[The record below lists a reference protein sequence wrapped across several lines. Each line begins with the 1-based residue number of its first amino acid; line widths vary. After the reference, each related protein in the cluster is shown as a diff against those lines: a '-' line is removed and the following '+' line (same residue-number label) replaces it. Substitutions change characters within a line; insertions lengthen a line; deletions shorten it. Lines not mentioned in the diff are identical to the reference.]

1 MKKRLLSAALALA
14 MVLTLIPATIVPA
27 FAVEYGNISSDLP
40 GSTIKSQTTV
50 NGVTTTHYYYEAI
63 TNAQGQVTGYNT
75 VNVQRFEG
83 GNDGTHR
90 IYGHWYWLNNKDP
103 QAPVYHEV
111 TSGIIAGNNGS
122 GQWYPDQAA
131 FTTSTTNVSTGVTT
145 KALRSTTFTLLGNTS
160 VSMTGFTTTNYWTST
175 SLNVDM
181 EGTGTLTVP
190 ENLTSLTVTSKFQ
203 STQTGTVAGLDSID
217 RSAYA
222 TAPNPTSGVTLNAT
236 NVKIASIGLTGRA
249 NNVTLNNCAI
259 AGTITMNGNYRNTQT
274 ATADTWAGQTLT
286 TSNNTTIGGAITIN
300 GDSNNVRIADTKAGV
315 NTLSVTGAGTV
326 SISGATTLGNVT
338 ATARGLN
345 GAFPTVN
352 VSGGTVGTITQPLV
366 AGNKNSII
374 ITVSNTNTQT
384 GAISVE
390 RGTVNLTNGNVNGA
404 VTVKAGALNAT
415 QDNVHVSG
423 TLTLGDTDTTTLN
436 LSATN
441 STYGGITV
449 NNGKGSNL
457 RITGWN
463 AKRLVEGSGSNYG
476 TVNLNDYTGNGITG
490 GSFANAQTFENA
502 TKMKWL
508 GPNVQ
513 FYVKNAKTST
523 TDLYNANEAARAI
536 SDITTDVAKT
546 AGNIIVVGQTAAS
559 NIVLKNGQNTLAQI
573 GYSAST
579 GLIMPESINGMK
591 IAQWYSPNN
600 HNIILTSGVVQG
612 IPLPATGTTLELNAS
627 GVTAEA
633 KKITNATISAAAPVT
648 NQNVRVALNGNN
660 IALSGA
666 VESGVGNIST
676 IYVDLLT
683 DAIDEN
689 GAPIKLEKVA
699 IDYYPN
705 TREIK
710 FNMIQPAVNDAGGI
724 ISPDGA
730 VLTLNNGTGEKY
742 TVSAN
747 LAVSAPTLGLYMGAA
762 NKSPI
767 VVTTGGK
774 LSSWTG
780 IERQALIDLIQK
792 DGTFTIGNN
801 RAVLEAINAA
811 QATIT
816 SDNSVQSWITNAKN
830 TIWRQG
836 FKSTKPETT
845 VNTGENGF
853 AVSNGKSLTPNTGAF
868 DTTTPEGAEIASLFA
883 KAYIV
888 PYLVVNITDYDRN
901 GTMTATLTPYY
912 RVDVSGAAY
921 DPDFY
926 YTVQPGRPMSA
937 LTGTMCPNGV
947 VVDLGLPSSFDTQKM
962 HQDGKYVYTGVSGAW
977 TITHAGANG
986 SLGSIEINGLVGPIS
1001 MDGTLGD
1008 AIVSRTPTIAQLAC
1022 TYDSLQAA
1030 IDDTVRGTIIQTD
1043 SNVTGILVTGETMDT
1058 IVIDGSYTGSCA
1070 ITMTGMARKVKI
1082 NAKGQQ
1088 DVTATGANVAVD
1100 KLSTQVAAGYVYAVE
1115 LKRDAVVAGTV
1126 VLAAQATNQG
1136 TVSLP
1141 VTSAKVGQTVT
1152 VTVVPNAGQTPKGVT
1167 VTTNNGT
1174 VVPATATGK
1183 INEYSFVV
1191 PQNTTS
1197 ITVTPNF
1204 AGVTT
1209 ADFVVSTNNYQGT
1222 AQVTAG
1228 TADGKAQQ
1236 GSTVTVTT
1244 VPSSSSYRTM
1254 DLTARGNNGVTAAV
1268 SRTGMNT
1275 FNVTVPVGATTVTL
1289 TPNFDVNNG
1298 TPFTD
1303 VRASYWASSYIAWAY
1318 QNKYVEGR
1326 GTYTYDPSGYMYRS
1340 EVAAM
1345 LWKAAGKPSAAGLR
1359 NPYNDVPVNHWAY
1372 EAIVWCASQGLT
1384 DVSSGSFRPNAFASR
1399 AEVVSTLYT
1408 KAGKPNVSAYSGF
1421 ADVSSSA
1428 SYAKAVTWAKQLG
1441 LTNGYGGKTY
1451 FRPGY
1456 GVTRAE
1462 MATFLYR
1469 AFAKSIV

>member
-1 MKKRLLSAALALA
+1 MKKRLLSAVLALA
-14 MVLTLIPATIVPA
+14 MVLTLIPATMVPA
-27 FAVEYGNISSDLP
+27 FAAVEYGAISSDLP
-40 GSTIKSQTTV
+40 GDTIKSQTTV
-50 NGVTTTHYYYEAI
+50 NGVTTTHYYYEPI
-63 TNAQGQVTGYNT
+63 TNAQGQTTGYNT
-75 VNVQRFEG
+75 VTVQRFAG
-83 GNDGTHR
+83 GNDGTNR
-90 IYGHWYWLNNKDP
+90 IYGHWYWLNNRDS
-103 QAPVYHEV
+103 QNPVYHEV
-111 TSGIIAGNNGS
+111 TSGIIVGNNGS
-122 GQWYPDQAA
+122 GQWYPDQTA
-131 FTTSTTNVSTGVTT
+131 FFTSNTNTSTGVTT
-145 KALRSTTFTLLGNTS
+145 KALRSTTFTMLGSTN
-160 VSMTGFTTTNYWTST
+160 VNMAGFTTTNYWTST

-181 EGTGTLTVP
+181 DGTGTLTVP

-203 STQTGTVAGLDSID
+203 STQTGTVAGLDSIN

-236 NVKIASIGLTGRA
+236 NVNIASIGLTGRA

-300 GDSNNVRIADTKAGV
+300 GDSNNVRIADTKAGT

-326 SISGATTLGNVT
+326 SISGATTLGNIT

-366 AGNKNSII
+366 AGNKNSIT

-390 RGTVNLTNGNVNGA
+390 RGTVNLTNGNVNGG

-449 NNGKGSNL
+449 ANGKGSNL

-490 GSFANAQTFENA
+490 GSFNSAQTFENA

-508 GPNVQ
+508 GQNVQ

-523 TDLYNANEAARAI
+523 TDLYNANETARAI
-536 SDITTDVAKT
+536 SDITTDNAKT
-546 AGNIIVVGQTAAS
+546 AGNIIVVGQTAAN

-705 TREIK
+705 TKQVK
-710 FNMIQPAVNDAGGI
+710 FNMIQPSVNDAGGI
-724 ISPDGA
+724 ISSDGA

-747 LAVSAPTLGLYMGAA
+747 LAISAPTLGLYMGAA

-830 TIWRQG
+830 NVWRSG
-836 FKSTKPETT
+836 YKSADTTK
-845 VNTGENGF
+845 NTALNGF
-853 AVSNGKSLTPNTGAF
+853 AVSNGKSLTPNTGTF

-912 RVDVSGAAY
+912 RVDVSGATY

-926 YTVQPGRPMSA
+926 YTVQAGRPMSA
-937 LTGTMCPNGV
+937 LTGTMCPDGV

-962 HQDGKYVYTGVSGAW
+962 HQDGKYVYTGVGGAW

-986 SLGSIEINGLVGPIS
+986 SLGSIVINGLIGPIS
-1001 MDGTLGD
+1001 MDGSATD
-1008 AIVSRTPTIAQLAC
+1008 AIASRTPTIAQLAC

-1043 SNVTGILVTGETMDT
+1043 AAVNGILVAGETMDT

-1070 ITMTGMARKVKI
+1070 ITMTGIARKVKI

-1088 DVTATGANVAVD
+1088 DVTATGTNVAVD

-1126 VLAAQATNQG
+1126 ALAAQATNEG

-1141 VTSAKVGQTVT
+1141 ATTAKVGQTVT
-1152 VTVVPNAGQTPKGVT
+1152 VTVLPVAGQTPRGVT
-1167 VTTNNGT
+1167 VKTNNGT
-1174 VVPATATGK
+1174 VVPATPTGNL
-1183 INEYSFVV
+1183 NEYSFVV

-1204 AGVTT
+1204 AAATT
-1209 ADFVVSTNNYQGT
+1209 ADFVVNSNNYQGT
-1222 AQVTAG
+1222 AVVNTG
-1228 TADGKAQQ
+1228 TTDGKAQQ

-1244 VPSSSSYRTM
+1244 VPNSSSYRTVG
-1254 DLTARGNNGVTAAV
+1254 LTARGNNGATAAV
-1268 SRTGMNT
+1268 TRTGTNT
-1275 FNVTVPVGATTVTL
+1275 FNVTVPAGATTVTV
-1289 TPNFDVNNG
+1289 TPNFDANTG
-1298 TPFTD
+1298 TPFAD
-1303 VRASYWASSYIAWAY
+1303 VLSTYWASSYITWAY
-1318 QNKYVEGR
+1318 QNKYIEGT
-1326 GTYTYDPSGYMYRS
+1326 GSYTYSPANYMTRG
-1340 EVAAM
+1340 EVVAM
-1345 LWKAAGKPSAAGLR
+1345 LYKAAGSPSVAGLS
-1359 NPYNDVPVNHWAY
+1359 NPFTDVTPTSHWAY
-1372 EAIVWCASQGLT
+1372 NAFIWAYHQGLI
-1384 DVSSGSFRPNAFASR
+1384 SGGTINPFGYATR
-1399 AEVVSTLYT
+1399 AEIVQILY
-1408 KAGKPNVSAYSGF
+1408 KRAGSPSVYGTSGF
-1421 ADVSSSA
+1421 ADVASNA
-1428 SYAKAVTWAKQLG
+1428 SYSRAVTWARQKG
-1441 LTNGYGGKTY
+1441 LTNGYSGNTY

-1456 GVTRAE
+1456 AVSRAE
-1462 MATFLYR
+1462 MAAFLQR
-1469 AFAKSIV
+1469 AFSK